1 MSGVID
7 MKKVLDRMEVFSKT
21 LNSGDS
27 SPLETGKRHK
37 TSHNS
42 SLLARPGA
50 EDHSARTALT
60 CLYLYLYLYLYL
72 LSPGLGLI
80 ATMQEPHSPIPQES
94 LQPVRPCWSRR

>member
-1 MSGVID
+1 MSGVTD
-7 MKKVLDRMEVFSKT
+7 MKKVLDRMEVFSKP

-60 CLYLYLYLYLYL
+60 CLYLYLNLYLYLYLYLYL

-80 ATMQEPHSPIPQES
+80 ATM
-94 LQPVRPCWSRR
+94 